1 MSWKLHRGG
10 RFRGWLGARL
20 GGDFDLGDRAW
31 RRIMHM
37 GGSAVLLY
45 YVIPDGFFVVVPKLD
60 VLLAAL
66 LAVLV
71 IEGLRRLFHLE
82 LPTIRPYEAR
92 RIGSYV
98 FYSIALVGAVVLFP
112 EPIGAAVVLGT
123 AFVDPLAGELR
134 ASTAYRRL
142 YPAVPLAAYVVLAFT
157 GLAGIGHWPWPD
169 AVGLAVIGAL
179 VGVAAERPKIVWV
192 DDDLA
197 MTFLPA
203 IALYLVGVVAL
214 GLPG

>member
-1 MSWKLHRGG
+1 MALKLHRGG
-10 RFRGWLGARL
+10 RFREWLGARL

-31 RRIMHM
+31 RRLLHAA
-37 GGSAVLLY
+37 GAAVLIY
-45 YVIPDGFFVVVPKLD
+45 YAIPDNFFLITPKLY

-66 LAVLV
+66 TAVLLLE
-71 IEGLRRLFHLE
+71 ILRHIAHLE

-92 RIGSYV
+92 RIGSFA
-98 FYSIALVGAVVLFP
+98 FYAIALVGAVVLFP

-134 ASTAYRRL
+134 GSASVRRL
-142 YPAVPLAAYVVLAFT
+142 YPAIPLVAYAGLAFVGLRLIGGWPGVDSA
-157 GLAGIGHWPWPD
+157 GLAGLAAAIG
-169 AVGLAVIGAL
+169 I
-179 VGVAAERPKIVWV
+179 AAERPKLDWL
-192 DDDLA
+192 DDDLT

-203 IALYLVGVVAL
+203 IALYLAGVVAL

>member
-31 RRIMHM
+31 RRMMHM
-37 GGSAVLLY
+37 TGATVLVY
-45 YVIPDGFFVVVPKLD
+45 YLIPVDFFVVAPKLD

-66 LAVLV
+66 AAVLV
-71 IEGLRRLFHLE
+71 IEALRWVLHLE

-112 EPIGAAVVLGT
+112 VPIAAAVVLGT
-123 AFVDPLAGELR
+123 ALVDPLAGELR
-134 ASTAYRRL
+134 ASGRLRVL
-142 YPAVPLAAYVVLAFT
+142 YPGVPLAVYIALAFV
-157 GLAGIGHWPWPD
+157 GLAAIGRWPWDD
-169 AVGLAVIGAL
+169 AVGLAVLAAV
-179 VGVAAERPKIVWV
+179 VGVAAERPKLAWV

-214 GLPG
+214 GLPA